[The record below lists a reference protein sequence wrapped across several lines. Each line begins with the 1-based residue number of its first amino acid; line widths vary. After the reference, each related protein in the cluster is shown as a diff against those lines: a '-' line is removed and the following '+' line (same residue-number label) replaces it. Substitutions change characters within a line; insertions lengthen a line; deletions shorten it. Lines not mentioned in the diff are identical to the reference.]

1 MAPTFETLYDDAIS
15 PYLDGEMTA
24 DVALSDGT
32 NVMKRFS
39 STKYKNNR
47 PEYVFR
53 YGWYFKL

>member
-32 NVMKRFS
+32 NVMKRFLVQIQ
-39 STKYKNNR
+39 
-47 PEYVFR
+47 E
-53 YGWYFKL
+53 